1 MYCQF
6 LREKGI
12 KSTEDL
18 KWGFP
23 VMNIKVV
30 KLMMFRA

>member
-12 KSTEDL
+12 KPTEDH

-23 VMNIKVV
+23 VLNIKVV